1 MAMSDGFSDFGG
13 RTWLN
18 CSHQGAL
25 PLSAAAAARE
35 AIDWKLSPIEMTTE
49 RFVGVPRRLREL
61 LARLIGADADDI
73 VLANGASYGLHL
85 LANGLPLG
93 KGDEVLLMEGD
104 FPSNILPWLGLR
116 RRGVEVR
123 LAVPADK
130 LLRADEVEAL
140 LSRSPKTRVLCLSWV
155 HSFSGRV
162 ADLAAIGEICKQSDT
177 IFIANTTQGL
187 GARVLDVSSIP
198 VDAIVNAGWKYLCGP
213 YATGFAWMRPEIRES
228 LTTNQSYWL
237 STFTSDDLGAP
248 RLDLDKRPEATARR
262 FDLFATAN
270 FFNTVPWTASIELL
284 LDKGLER
291 IASYDRELVK
301 RFLDGLDRD
310 RYRLSSSEEDPSTL
324 VFVAHREPSR
334 NPAIHR
340 ALAEAGVDV
349 ALRAGELRIS
359 PHLYN
364 TQQEIDRALEVLEHA
379 G

>member
-35 AIDWKLSPIEMTTE
+35 AIEWKLSPKEMTTE

-85 LANGLPLG
+85 LANGLPLR

-116 RRGVEVR
+116 RHGVQVR
-123 LAVPADK
+123 LAEPADK
-130 LLRADEVEAL
+130 LLRPDEVGAL
-140 LSRSPKTRVLCLSWV
+140 LSPKTRVLCLSWV

-162 ADLAAIGEICKQSDT
+162 ADLAAIGEICRQSGT
-177 IFIANTTQGL
+177 TFIANTTQGL
-187 GARVLDVSSIP
+187 GARLLDVSSVP

-248 RLDLDKRPEATARR
+248 RLDLDKQPEATARR

-270 FFNTVPWTASIELL
+270 FFNTVPWTAAIELL
-284 LDKGLER
+284 LDKGLDR
-291 IASYDRELVK
+291 IASYDRTLVR
-301 RFLDGLDRD
+301 RFLDGLDLD
-310 RYRLSSSEEDPSTL
+310 RYRLSSSQEDPSTL
-324 VFVAHREPSR
+324 IFVSHREPAR
-334 NPAIHR
+334 NVAIHR
-340 ALAEAGVDV
+340 ALAEGGVDV
-349 ALRAGELRIS
+349 GLRAGELRIS

-364 TQQEIDRALEVLEHA
+364 TEHDIDRALEVLAQA